1 MLVLSRKPEEK
12 IRIGEDVIIQ
22 VVEIHKGRVRL
33 GITAPKSIRIV
44 RDEIADRAAIV
55 IDDDVT
61 VVIEVPTDN
70 PEET

>member
-12 IRIGEDVIIQ
+12 ILIGKDVIIQ

-44 RDEIADRAAIV
+44 REEIADRAAIV
-55 IDDDVT
+55 INDDVT
-61 VVIEVPTDN
+61 VVVDVPTDN